1 MNNMT
6 GEEAIRKLYGNTEED
21 YRKGHQQLMEKMTK
35 IKNDEKDAKEYLER
49 IRKLFLSIEE

>member
-1 MNNMT
+1 MT